1 MAGMVVLGIVLVAA
15 IVLVAVGASRE
26 KRADEDERLRALRD
40 WAAEHRWNFAEGDLR
55 VPWRGQVGRD
65 GFRVRELLTG
75 DVGGLPVSLGH
86 GTYPTRRVVTDANG
100 DKRTETMTN
109 HLTVLVVRM
118 DGGRPDME
126 VKPRGVGSRLMR
138 AFGHGTAVE
147 SGDGR
152 FDARFQVESDAPETA
167 RDYLSS
173 DLIRAHLDDDLPLW
187 SLRQG
192 ELMVV
197 RHTALHPCDL
207 DEHLGTVRRL
217 AELLG
222 HRF

>member
-1 MAGMVVLGIVLVAA
+1 MVILGAVLVAA

-26 KRADEDERLRALRD
+26 RAAEEDERVRSLRD
-40 WAAEHRWNFAEGDLR
+40 WAAEHRWNFNEGDLR

-100 DKRTETMTN
+100 DKRTETVTN

-118 DGGRPDME
+118 DAERLDTD
-126 VKPRGVGSRLMR
+126 VKP
-138 AFGHGTAVE
+138 
-147 SGDGR
+147 GD
-152 FDARFQVESDAPETA
+152 PA
-167 RDYLSS
+167 RDHLSS
-173 DLIRAHLDDDLPLW
+173 DLIRARLDDELPLW

-197 RHTALHPCDL
+197 RDTPLHLSDL
-207 DEHLGTVRRL
+207 DEHLGTARRL